1 MSEAA
6 HLVGELLSDDEGRAE
21 AAVLALGRRGAQA
34 LDILLPLCDSP
45 EAETR
50 WWAVRAAAEILDP
63 RASAALAAALEDDD
77 LAVRQA
83 AALGLRLQP
92 NPGAAAALARR
103 LADSDALL
111 ARLASDALAAVGVAA
126 LPDLRRAAAASAPG
140 TRIHA
145 VRALSLMKNPAA
157 TSDLFAA
164 LEDPSTLVQHWAERG
179 LEDLG
184 VGMVFFPSS

>member
-1 MSEAA
+1 MSDAA
-6 HLVGELLSDDEGRAE
+6 HLVGELLSDDEERAE
-21 AAVLALGRRGAQA
+21 GAVLALGRRGASA
-34 LDILLPLCDSP
+34 LDIVLPLCDFA

-50 WWAVRAAAEILDP
+50 WWALRAAAEIFDP
-63 RASAALAAALEDDD
+63 RASAALAAALEDPD

-92 NPGAAAALARR
+92 NPGAAA
-103 LADSDALL
+103 
-111 ARLASDALAAVGVAA
+111 
-126 LPDLRRAAAASAPG
+126 
-140 TRIHA
+140 
-145 VRALSLMKNPAA
+145 
-157 TSDLFAA
+157 DLFAA